1 MFNIKKCDNMCH
13 YNNNNNNNKYLKVL
27 VVNIFY
33 HFQ

>member
-13 YNNNNNNNKYLKVL
+13 YNNNNNNKYLKVL

>member
-1 MFNIKKCDNMCH
+1 MFNIKKCDNMYH
-13 YNNNNNNNKYLKVL
+13 YNNNNNIYLKVL